1 MRWRGAAFMV
11 IAAVVTGCG
20 HDATGSSSSVAGEPS
35 VDAYCAI
42 LDGATERASEE
53 TMAMLHDAA
62 LPEVADLLDR
72 LARYESSAEDIAELG
87 TFNEATCG
95 VRWP

>member
-1 MRWRGAAFMV
+1 
-11 IAAVVTGCG
+11 
-20 HDATGSSSSVAGEPS
+20 
-35 VDAYCAI
+35 
-42 LDGATERASEE
+42 
-53 TMAMLHDAA
+53 MAMLHDAA

-72 LARYESSAEDIAELG
+72 LARYESSADDFVALE